1 MTLFTASTYSSNL
14 PGCGV
19 KGDPEH
25 LTPLHL
31 LLPHHHLRWMDHH
44 SLLEAMVGPHSH
56 ICADLQRS
64 VPIHLVVCI
73 SVNILVDFL
82 TPLS

>member
-1 MTLFTASTYSSNL
+1 MYLSSSL

-31 LLPHHHLRWMDHH
+31 LLPHHHLRWMDQH
-44 SLLEAMVGPHSH
+44 SLLETMVGH

-64 VPIHLVVCI
+64 VPIHLLVCI
-73 SVNILVDFL
+73 LVNILVDFL
-82 TPLS
+82 TLLS